1 MGDLGLNDKNG
12 LRRHQCQRIKIMDD
26 IKHFMSNSSLSVD
39 SKATVLETIKL
50 MRDKKV
56 GSLLVTENGDFVG
69 IFTETAL
76 LRKVA
81 AEEGSPEKT
90 QVSSVMSSP
99 LLSIDGNKSMVTA
112 FLMMQQKNIRHLG
125 VLDNNKITGVIS
137 IRDMIPFRISFT
149 ILRNRWSRLV
159 TKNSPMFRLLGI
171 ASTKIVYR

>member
-1 MGDLGLNDKNG
+1 
-12 LRRHQCQRIKIMDD
+12 MDD

-69 IFTETAL
+69 IFTETDL

-99 LLSIDGNKSMVTA
+99 LLSIDGNKSVVTA

-137 IRDMIPFRISFT
+137 IRDIANYYVSKFR
-149 ILRNRWSRLV
+149 
-159 TKNSPMFRLLGI
+159 K
-171 ASTKIVYR
+171 K